1 MPADLISRRLLLK
14 RAAALGLLAAAEH
27 LLPPWVLA
35 GRATES
41 SSPVLL
47 SGEVIDLTIS
57 ETPFTLDG
65 RTATAMT
72 INGTIPGPLIRLKEG
87 QQVTLRVANQLKE
100 LSSIHWHGLLL
111 PPDMD
116 GVPGVSFGG
125 INSGT
130 TFTYRFPIKQ
140 SGTYWFHSHSGGQ
153 ELQGMYAPMIIDP
166 IPAGAVSVRPRAC
179 GDAV

>member
-57 ETPFTLDG
+57 EAPFTLDG

-72 INGTIPGPLIRLKEG
+72 INGTIPGPIIRLKEG
-87 QQVTLRVANQLKE
+87 QQVDLARHEPARRNSHRFTGMDSCYLPIWTECPVSASAASSRDDLYLS
-100 LSSIHWHGLLL
+100 LSSQTERHVL
-111 PPDMD
+111 
-116 GVPGVSFGG
+116 VS
-125 INSGT
+125 
-130 TFTYRFPIKQ
+130 
-140 SGTYWFHSHSGGQ
+140 
-153 ELQGMYAPMIIDP
+153 
-166 IPAGAVSVRPRAC
+166 
-179 GDAV
+179 